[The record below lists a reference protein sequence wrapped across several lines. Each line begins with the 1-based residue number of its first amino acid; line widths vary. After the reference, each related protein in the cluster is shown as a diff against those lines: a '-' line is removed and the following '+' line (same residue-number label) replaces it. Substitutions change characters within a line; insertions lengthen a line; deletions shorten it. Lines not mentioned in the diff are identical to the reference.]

1 MRTGMV
7 ADLCKYKLYVIIIIK
22 FWPNYVSQILLKF
35 SNIKF
40 HENPFRISRI
50 SLNLQEVTQPTGR
63 VILLGSPPR
72 VNGT

>member
-1 MRTGMV
+1 MRTEMV
-7 ADLCKYKLYVIIIIK
+7 AYLCKYKMYVIIIK
-22 FWPNYVSQILLKF
+22 FWPNYVSQILLKI

-63 VILLGSPPR
+63 AILLGSPSR
-72 VNGT
+72 FKDT